1 MDEMGQERPAGFV
14 ERLLRAQSRPVVG
27 PLARQCALLLGV
39 DVPPSVV
46 IGEDLRLQHRG
57 RGIVLHP
64 RTTIGDR
71 VRIFHNVTVGRAEPH
86 SLRPDD
92 AIERFVIED
101 DAWLCVGAVVLG
113 SSGVVRIGR
122 GTVVAANAVVLGSTG
137 EDEIWA
143 GAPARKV
150 ADRPEPRR
158 NR

>member
-1 MDEMGQERPAGFV
+1 MPDDRPSGLV
-14 ERLLRAQSRPVVG
+14 ERLVRAQSRPVVG
-27 PLARQCALLLGV
+27 PLARQSALLLGV
-39 DVPPSVV
+39 DIPPSVR
-46 IGEDLRLQHRG
+46 IGADLRLQHRG
-57 RGIVLHP
+57 RGVVLHP

-122 GTVVAANAVVLGSTG
+122 GTVVAANAVVIGSTG

-143 GAPARKV
+143 GTPARKV
-150 ADRPEPRR
+150 ADRREPRR
-158 NR
+158 NN